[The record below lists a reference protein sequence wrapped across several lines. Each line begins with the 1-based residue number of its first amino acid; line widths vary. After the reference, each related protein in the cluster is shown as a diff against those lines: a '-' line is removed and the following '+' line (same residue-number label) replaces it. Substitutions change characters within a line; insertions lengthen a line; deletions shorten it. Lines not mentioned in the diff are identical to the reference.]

1 MLNLHGEKIVRIEKV
16 VMKFKRPRLIG
27 RNARIGVHG
36 DMVTDPVVR
45 IHTSSGAIGVG
56 WSRLGREEAESLVGK
71 AVGDVFQLPGGSNEA
86 GTVIDLPLWD
96 LVAKLSDQPLYK
108 LLGARGSR
116 AVELYD
122 GSVYIDD
129 LDASD
134 EEAVEIF
141 REEVKTGHDYGYKIF
156 KIKIGRGARWMPVT
170 EGTDRDV
177 LVIHIVRE
185 AAGADAK
192 ILVDANNGTTLNIAK
207 DILTRCE
214 DVGIYWFEEPFP
226 EDGAFNEDFKQF
238 IVEKGYDTLVAD
250 GESGP
255 PPPSYFDMVKKG
267 WIDVV
272 QHDFSRQGPD
282 VVARDRCDDR
292 TVGRAVCASLL
303 GQLDRALCPRAF
315 CGFRPPFFASRSRAR
330 RYAGHCAG
338 WLDDAGWVFDGARYT
353 WYGV

>member
-1 MLNLHGEKIVRIEKV
+1 MPNLHGEKIVRIEKV

-56 WSRLGREEAESLVGK
+56 WSRLGREKAEALVSK
-71 AVGDVFQLPGGSNEA
+71 SIGDVFQLPGGSNEA
-86 GTVIDLPLWD
+86 GTAIDLPLWD
-96 LVAKLSDQPLYK
+96 LGAKLSGQPLYK

-141 REEVKTGHDYGYKIF
+141 REEVKTGHDYGYKNF
-156 KIKIGRGARWMPVT
+156 KIKIGRGARWMPVA

-177 LVIHIVRE
+177 LVIHSVRE

-207 DILTRCE
+207 DILERCE

-226 EDGAFNEDFKQF
+226 EDGAFNPKN
-238 IVEKGYDTLVAD
+238 
-250 GESGP
+250 S
-255 PPPSYFDMVKKG
+255 
-267 WIDVV
+267 
-272 QHDFSRQGPD
+272 
-282 VVARDRCDDR
+282 
-292 TVGRAVCASLL
+292 
-303 GQLDRALCPRAF
+303 
-315 CGFRPPFFASRSRAR
+315 
-330 RYAGHCAG
+330 
-338 WLDDAGWVFDGARYT
+338 
-353 WYGV
+353 